1 MPKTRNPALEAPR
14 PLNDFCVRFRN
25 DLAGTEDWYQA
36 SYLWSVVT
44 MAIPIR
50 SQLSANKCKRTL
62 FVVQAR
68 DEYVS
73 YLDAKNSSFDFTIDE
88 QRREIARAVLAYPC
102 MNETGS
108 SLLF

>member
-1 MPKTRNPALEAPR
+1 MRFDQEIHISILRKMRKRGGCALSNQEWAALERTEVQDPTS
-14 PLNDFCVRFRN
+14 

-50 SQLSANKCKRTL
+50 SQLSANRLKRTL

-73 YLDAKNSSFDFTIDE
+73 YFGDKEEATLKLRQDFDT
-88 QRREIARAVLAYPC
+88 QL
-102 MNETGS
+102 G
-108 SLLF
+108 